1 MFFVIVIIVSLSKV
15 SILNERIIPNLYL
28 YLLYLSIVHTVRFRF
43 TSRQVRFIIK
53 RNCFPTI
60 SFYILWLFYISIVL
74 ILLVPLVPRWRWRWR
89 WRWRICTDPEEKA
102 VLELLLASS
111 SNKIPATASPKRE
124 REGTQGH
131 HRYLWETCI
140 TEQHRSIYCSIPLH

>member
-60 SFYILWLFYISIVL
+60 SFYIL
-74 ILLVPLVPRWRWRWR
+74 
-89 WRWRICTDPEEKA
+89 
-102 VLELLLASS
+102 
-111 SNKIPATASPKRE
+111 
-124 REGTQGH
+124 
-131 HRYLWETCI
+131 
-140 TEQHRSIYCSIPLH
+140 